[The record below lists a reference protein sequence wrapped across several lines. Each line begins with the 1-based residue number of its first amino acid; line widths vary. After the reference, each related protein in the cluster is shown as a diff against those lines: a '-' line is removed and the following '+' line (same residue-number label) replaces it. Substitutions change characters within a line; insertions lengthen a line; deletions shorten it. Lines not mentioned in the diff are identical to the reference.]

1 MLYRHPGYTLVAV
14 LIAVALGG
22 PWIAA
27 AQTGPVDH
35 GAHHPGSG
43 APATSSP
50 AAPVPS
56 PTPLGEDKGM
66 EGKMGSPPPPVP
78 SPASGTQAGGG
89 CGGMMGCM
97 GGGAKPFY
105 PALMDMPSL
114 TPEARRFIEAEA
126 QKRLGSGSQA
136 ITAGQTL

>member
-1 MLYRHPGYTLVAV
+1 M
-14 LIAVALGG
+14 
-22 PWIAA
+22 
-27 AQTGPVDH
+27 
-35 GAHHPGSG
+35 
-43 APATSSP
+43 
-50 AAPVPS
+50 
-56 PTPLGEDKGM
+56 
-66 EGKMGSPPPPVP
+66 MGSPPPPVLAP
-78 SPASGTQAGGG
+78 GSGSRAGGG

-97 GGGAKPFY
+97 GVGPRPFY